1 MKIRYLSRVA
11 AVLALA
17 LTTQISGAGVLTL
30 SGGINSGGTITG
42 VSIDSAGNVTV
53 TGTPAGGT
61 GGTGGSG
68 GLLLGV
74 PVCSLGASAT
84 AISPT
89 QTSTLTANCTNSP
102 ASYAWTGGPP
112 TASGSSATLAF
123 PSVGSFTY
131 TVTGTNGSGAGA
143 ASNSVTVNVT
153 SSTPPP
159 GNCPAVPAGL
169 RVTNYTVA
177 WTPQG
182 TTGKKLYPIQQNEI
196 AALKFTADGPNPS
209 RSGQLSWVPNNTVS
223 SNSVIVNISK
233 CPGDFSQTGIPL
245 TYLCR
250 GEGGYSTLFYTQN
263 STSDYQCPIATG
275 DYYIN
280 IRSGNRTSGSPIDP
294 SYTITDN
301 CPAGATCGV
310 TVEFK

>member
-1 MKIRYLSRVA
+1 MNINHLSRVA

-42 VSIDSAGNVTV
+42 VSIDSAGNMTV
-53 TGTPAGGT
+53 TGTPAGG
-61 GGTGGSG
+61 GGG
-68 GLLLGV
+68 GV

-84 AISPT
+84 NITTGGS
-89 QTSTLTANCTNSP
+89 STLTANCTNSP
-102 ASYAWTGGPP
+102 TGYTWTGGPP
-112 TASGSSATLAF
+112 TASGASAVLNF
-123 PSVGSFTY
+123 PSAGSFAY
-131 TVTGTNGSGAGA
+131 TVAATNLTGAGA

-153 SSTPPP
+153 TTPAPVP
-159 GNCPAVPAGL
+159 GNCPAVAAGL
-169 RVTNYTVA
+169 RVTEYAVA
-177 WTPQG
+177 WTPKG
-182 TTGKKLYPIQQNEI
+182 TTGKKVYPIQQNEI

-209 RSGQLSWVPNNTVS
+209 RSGQLSWVPTNTVNS
-223 SNSVIVNISK
+223 KSVIVNISK

-263 STSDYQCPIATG
+263 STSDYECPIATG

-280 IRSGNRTSGSPIDP
+280 IRSGDRNTGSPIDP
-294 SYTITDN
+294 SYPIADN

-310 TVEFK
+310 VVEFK